1 MTVYL
6 NGQYLPIEEAKVS
19 VLDRGF
25 IFGDGVYEVIP
36 VYSRKPFRL
45 EEHLRRLQ
53 HSLDGIRLA
62 NPHGNAEWTRIIDE
76 LVARNAGKDQYLYL
90 HITRGVARRD
100 HAFPNPPVNP
110 TVFLMSNQLPTP
122 PAELLRS
129 RIACITAPDN
139 RWLRCDIKAIALLP
153 NVLLRQ
159 MAVDA
164 GCAETILIRNNEF
177 MTEGAASNIFVVK
190 NGTLLAPPKD
200 NLMLPGI
207 TYDVILE
214 IAAADGIPHEVRRIA
229 VTEVFAADELLLTSS
244 TKEVLAITQLDGK
257 PVGSGRPGAMF
268 ARLHAL
274 YQDFKRDVM
283 RGKQDSGFGIQYEAP
298 FSCILNPQKP

>member
-1 MTVYL
+1 MTIYL

-36 VYSRKPFRL
+36 VYSRRAFRL
-45 EEHLRRLQ
+45 PEHLRRLQ
-53 HSLDGIRLA
+53 HSLDGIKLA
-62 NPHGNAEWTRIIDE
+62 NPHSDAEWTRIIGE
-76 LVARNAGKDQYLYL
+76 LVARNDGDDQYLYL
-90 HITRGVARRD
+90 HITRGVAKRD
-100 HAFPNPPVNP
+100 HAFPNPPVAP
-110 TVFLMSNQLPTP
+110 TIFAMTSPLPAP
-122 PAELLRS
+122 PAALLQS
-129 RIACITAPDN
+129 GIACITAADN
-139 RWLRCDIKAIALLP
+139 RWLRCDIKSIALLP

-164 GCAETILIRNNEF
+164 GCTETILIRNNEF

-190 NGTLLAPPKD
+190 AGKLLAPPKD

-207 TYDVILE
+207 TYDVVLE
-214 IAAADGIPHEVRRIA
+214 IAAANGIPHEVRR
-229 VTEVFAADELLLTSS
+229 VMKEELFTADELLLTSS

-257 PVGSGRPGAMF
+257 PVGSGKPGAMF

-283 RGKQDSGFGIQYEAP
+283 RKNQD
-298 FSCILNPQKP
+298 